1 LRRWKTPDVLFVFRG
16 IRVFQVFLAI
26 VALATGIGAVLCI
39 LLVADGA
46 LIGLVPAVV
55 LGLAFLWCFAAA
67 LRAPTSFVAV
77 ADERTRIRFAGFV
90 DTVVANSDIASA
102 KLVKW
107 PIWGGIGI
115 RTNFRGHVALTSAW
129 GEAVELDLRSPVRIW
144 VIPRLWKVNASRLT
158 LSIRNG
164 YKLVDHFS
172 GKSVSSSPPATSARK
187 IKRRGSHTR

>member
-1 LRRWKTPDVLFVFRG
+1 MLFVFRG

-26 VALATGIGAVLCI
+26 VALGAGVGAVLSI
-39 LLVADGA
+39 LLVSQGA
-46 LIGLVPAVV
+46 IVALLPAIV
-55 LGLAFLWCFAAA
+55 LGLAFLWCFSAA

-90 DTVVANSDIASA
+90 DTVVANSDIAA
-102 KLVKW
+102 ARAVRW
-107 PIWGGIGI
+107 PLWGGIGI

-144 VIPRLWKVNASRLT
+144 VVPRLWKVSATRLT

-164 YKLVDHFS
+164 HKLVDHFTA
-172 GKSVSSSPPATSARK
+172 GTAQSSPAVPSARRM
-187 IKRRGSHTR
+187 KRRGSRTR